1 MDERYKNLVDWM
13 HVIVTSTK
21 PPSSTQ
27 EEYDFSNDAV
37 QRLKT
42 EIASSITQSRENAV
56 LIEELNDNISSKDL
70 QISHL
75 KSVISQ
81 LSSSGISQL
90 EDNFEEA
97 QRESE
102 TMNVTRIE
110 NNSLKKRLNYLE
122 LQLKEARNQ
131 LCQYEEKSSRERADA
146 LKVNINFR
154 QSLSEL
160 LNRSAWICSDSE
172 EEILEVVRRVLTAL
186 TKKAEACSRLQIQL
200 SELASQLA
208 ESERKFEHLE
218 NEFLTLR
225 AKQCRSLTK
234 SVEFLDRTT
243 YLEDSHERLLQFLR
257 QLENRLPVDQSV
269 FDEMSV
275 ADRRNFILEYVM
287 IHGSDIKVHLHSYL
301 MRVPAQAIHI
311 NYLCISTHIHIHYVS
326 KACAP
331 SPAKSESELAPR
343 LHKRVQQLQDDLVS
357 RELQLKNWQ
366 NKVAKLEEQL
376 VLARKGEAEAVE
388 KQTLAEQ
395 RANRLKKNE
404 METNRLKNE
413 ALQLKLQ
420 LKDKKDAKERLE
432 ESTQRVLQLEE
443 CVRNLEELK
452 QRQANRIGE
461 LITNLETEKAAMTKK
476 IRQQEEEQR
485 ERFNSELREVNQML
499 DELRTESEEDPDA
512 TLHNFRD
519 IVGRLL
525 GMRVDDLDE
534 PSKEILHGVEKLLKG
549 SGPNFLHRSTT
560 FIPRSISP
568 RRVARGS
575 SARMGSTH
583 ETILS
588 GDFGFIT
595 SRDLWPEKWTPN
607 HAQRLT
613 LLKMSHG
620 KLPPHLTSRN
630 TFLFISTF
638 RKFARSNVE
647 ISIPIISV

>member
-81 LSSSGISQL
+81 LSSRGIRRL

-102 TMNVTRIE
+102 TMNATRIE
-110 NNSLKKRLNYLE
+110 NSSLKKRLNYLE
-122 LQLKEARNQ
+122 LQLEEARNQ
-131 LCQYEEKSSRERADA
+131 LCQYEEKSSREKVDA

-154 QSLSEL
+154 QSLSNL
-160 LNRSAWICSDSE
+160 LNHSAWVCSDSE
-172 EEILEVVRRVLTAL
+172 EEILEVIRRVLTAL
-186 TKKAEACSRLQIQL
+186 TNKAEACSRLQIQS

-218 NEFLTLR
+218 NELLTLR

-243 YLEDSHERLLQFLR
+243 YLDDSHERLLQFLR

-275 ADRRNFILEYVM
+275 ADRRNFIL
-287 IHGSDIKVHLHSYL
+287 D
-301 MRVPAQAIHI
+301 
-311 NYLCISTHIHIHYVS
+311 YVS
-326 KACAP
+326 KACTP

-343 LHKRVQQLQDDLVS
+343 LHKRVQRLQDDLVS
-357 RELQLKNWQ
+357 RDLQLKTWQ

-443 CVRNLEELK
+443 SVRNLEELK
-452 QRQANRIGE
+452 LRQANRIGE
-461 LITNLETEKAAMTKK
+461 LITCLETEKAATTKK
-476 IRQQEEEQR
+476 LRQQEEEQR
-485 ERFNSELREVNQML
+485 ERFNTELREVNQML
-499 DELRTESEEDPDA
+499 DELRTESEE
-512 TLHNFRD
+512 LHNFRD

-534 PSKEILHGVEKLLKG
+534 PSKEILHGVEKLLKESG
-549 SGPNFLHRSTT
+549 SNSLHRSTT

-583 ETILS
+583 
-588 GDFGFIT
+588 GKFI
-595 SRDLWPEKWTPN
+595 K
-607 HAQRLT
+607 
-613 LLKMSHG
+613 
-620 KLPPHLTSRN
+620 
-630 TFLFISTF
+630 
-638 RKFARSNVE
+638 
-647 ISIPIISV
+647 